1 MQQKHLEEADA
12 VPLFSV
18 STCEEHIFDGWHLS
32 SIDNR
37 CCLSPVS
44 IVGRSS
50 IVVSP
55 SLPSRKSLRGRES
68 EGFNRIRINPTPETE
83 EIRNYR
89 VKVLWPHCAT
99 YTAPPRIFVWLGS
112 VHTRIKSRPI
122 MHCVPISNN
131 FILSR
136 KQSVAY
142 RGGFNPHP
150 PPRNCE
156 GPPKSCQTRLFHF
169 VKEAVSGVPRG
180 FNPLHPRNSEGPPK
194 SCQNQPDFENC

>member
-1 MQQKHLEEADA
+1 MQQKHLEETDA

-37 CCLSPVS
+37 CCLSPVP

-68 EGFNRIRINPTPETE
+68 EGFNRIRINPTPQTE
-83 EIRNYR
+83 EIRNYT

-99 YTAPPRIFVWLGS
+99 YTVPPRIFVWLGS

-122 MHCVPISNN
+122 MHRVLISSN
-131 FILSR
+131 FMLSR

-142 RGGFNPHP
+142 RRGGGVSLPPSKFRRPSKLNPIVKTVK
-150 PPRNCE
+150 NCWI
-156 GPPKSCQTRLFHF
+156 
-169 VKEAVSGVPRG
+169 
-180 FNPLHPRNSEGPPK
+180 
-194 SCQNQPDFENC
+194 